1 MAQEHGRIV
10 YPVLVETGAAPP
22 PMVKHRVRQ
31 GETLGS
37 LARRYGTSV
46 NAIRAANGLRSSR
59 LRAGRSYTIPI
70 RRTPPDSGPVVVPPR
85 RLPPDMLA
93 RTVVSAPA
101 EPTPET
107 GAADQ
112 R

>member
-1 MAQEHGRIV
+1 
-10 YPVLVETGAAPP
+10 
-22 PMVKHRVRQ
+22 MVKHRVRR

-70 RRTPPDSGPVVVPPR
+70 RRTPPDDGSVVVPPR
-85 RLPPDMLA
+85 RLPPEMLA
-93 RTVVSAPA
+93 SVVAASPPGAAGGAGTAEADAPA
-101 EPTPET
+101 AE
-107 GAADQ
+107 
-112 R
+112 

>member
-1 MAQEHGRIV
+1 
-10 YPVLVETGAAPP
+10 
-22 PMVKHRVRQ
+22 MVKHRVRQ

-46 NAIRAANGLRSSR
+46 NAIRAANGLRSSQ

-93 RTVVSAPA
+93 RTFASVPA
-101 EPTPET
+101 EPTPAT
-107 GAADQ
+107 AAAEP

>member
-1 MAQEHGRIV
+1 
-10 YPVLVETGAAPP
+10 L
-22 PMVKHRVRQ
+22 
-31 GETLGS
+31 

-70 RRTPPDSGPVVVPPR
+70 RRVPPDSGPFVVPPR
-85 RLPPDMLA
+85 RLPPEMTA
-93 RTVVSAPA
+93 RAVATVPTGAGADDAPA
-101 EPTPET
+101 A
-107 GAADQ
+107 GQ